1 MKLNYSIIFA
11 FPLMLVLMMDEMY
24 VKLLAP
30 NNVDFQITLFNLLIK
45 GTAAL
50 SFCYSI
56 LNFQHMSPYMRFAFF
71 LLATYVLALVF
82 ESYYFYG
89 TFLVYPHVF
98 LKLFLLS
105 HTFFIYIFYKKNP
118 HLNFKH
124 IVYFILIGFVLH
136 IFVVH
141 PEALSV
147 SSFTSHERGAVATSV
162 YMLMIP
168 LIYFLGNY
176 VYEGKVSNLVG
187 TFFVLFLIIFFQH
200 RTVWICSIFAIAV
213 FYLYIKFKSDKPVNI
228 AGRLLPIAFIIA
240 VFGLISSAFIF
251 SIHPEII
258 QKFQE
263 NFTDIENY
271 NSQGTGGWRYLQFL
285 SYLPFIQ
292 ENLLVGMR
300 FEGFELPIQFY
311 QEDIDKPVFE
321 DGNGHFFHSF
331 YVDILFYV
339 GMAGMLIYF
348 LAMVRPLSKSFGR
361 SHLSIT
367 QMILLTFVSTGF
379 VYGIS
384 YILPPFYFGILG
396 WCIAIIEPKDNT
408 YTSYLI
414 QSSQRM
420 LSRRRVQRHHPPLSY
435 N

>member
-1 MKLNYSIIFA
+1 MKFNYTIIFA

-30 NNVDFQITLFNLLIK
+30 ENVDFQITLFNLLIK
-45 GTAAL
+45 GSAVL
-50 SFCYSI
+50 SFTYSI
-56 LNFQHMSPYMRFAFF
+56 LNFQRMSPYMRFAFF
-71 LLATYVLALVF
+71 LLTLYVFCLVF
-82 ESYYFYG
+82 ESYYKYS

-105 HTFFIYIFYKKNP
+105 HTFFIYTFYKKNP
-118 HLNFKH
+118 YLNFKH

-136 IFVVH
+136 IFIVH
-141 PEALSV
+141 PDSLSV

-168 LIYFLGNY
+168 LLYFLGSY
-176 VYEGKVSNLVG
+176 LYEGKFINLAG
-187 TFFVLFLIIFFQH
+187 TFFVLLLIIFFQH
-200 RTVWICSIFAIAV
+200 RTVWICSAFAIGV
-213 FYLYIKFKSDKPVNI
+213 LYLYIRFKSDKPINLV
-228 AGRLLPIAFIIA
+228 GRLLPVVFIIA
-240 VFGLISSAFIF
+240 VVSVISSAFIF
-251 SIHPEII
+251 SMNPDILA
-258 QKFQE
+258 KFQE

-292 ENLLVGMR
+292 DNLMVGMR

-348 LAMVRPLSKSFGR
+348 LTMVHPIRKSFGKPQ
-361 SHLSIT
+361 LTII
-367 QMILLTFVSTGF
+367 QIILLTFISTGF

-396 WCIAIIEPKDNT
+396 WCITILEQKNNA
-408 YTSYLI
+408 YQSYLK

-420 LSRRRVQRHHPPLSY
+420 LARRRTQQLHPPLSY
-435 N
+435 Q

>member
-11 FPLMLVLMMDEMY
+11 APLLLILMMDEMY
-24 VKLLAP
+24 IKLLLP
-30 NNVDFQITLFNLLIK
+30 DNPDLQVTLFNLLVK
-45 GTAAL
+45 GSAAL

-56 LNFQHMSPYMRFAFF
+56 INFQRMSPYMRFAFF
-71 LLATYVLALVF
+71 LLTTYVVVLVL
-82 ESYYFYG
+82 ESYYKYS

-105 HTFFIYIFYKKNP
+105 YTFFIYTFYKKNP

-124 IVYFILIGFVLH
+124 IIYFILVGFVLH

-141 PEALSV
+141 PEALSI
-147 SSFTSHERGAVATSV
+147 SAFTSHERGAVATSV

-168 LIYFLGNY
+168 LLFFMASYI
-176 VYEGKVSNLVG
+176 YEGKVINLAG

-200 RTVWICSIFAIAV
+200 RTVWICSAFAIGV
-213 FYLYIKFKSDKPVNI
+213 FYLYIKFKADKPINLI
-228 AGRLLPIAFIIA
+228 GKLLPITFIVA
-240 VFGLISSAFIF
+240 VVGIVSSAFIF
-251 SIHPEII
+251 SMNPEII

-271 NSQGTGGWRYLQFL
+271 DSQGTGGWRYLQFL

-292 ENLLVGMR
+292 ENLMAGMR

-311 QEDIDKPVFE
+311 QEDIDQPVFD
-321 DGNGHFFHSF
+321 DGNGHHFHSF

-339 GMAGMLIYF
+339 GLAGLLIYF
-348 LAMVRPLSKSFGR
+348 LAMVHPLRKSISRPQ
-361 SHLSIT
+361 LSII
-367 QMILLTFVSTGF
+367 QIIILTFISTGF

-384 YILPPFYFGILG
+384 YILPPFYFGVLG
-396 WCIAIIEPKDNT
+396 WCITILEQKNNAYAT
-408 YTSYLI
+408 YLK
-414 QSSQRM
+414 QSAQRM
-420 LSRRRVQRHHPPLSY
+420 LARRKTQNLHQPVSL